1 MKQSDVVITAVPSV
15 PGQEQDR
22 LAEGIAEVGR
32 RANIAKYGDASLAD
46 PGSTWAAS
54 LGETPYRRR
63 VALVAQGPDGQVV
76 AYVSAGLP
84 LSDNTALAELELEFD
99 PAVDVGSVGRA
110 LWERLAPMLRAEGR
124 ATAQLWS
131 SHGGASGSGPRVSPV
146 TGVGTIASDATTDLL
161 IDLGFVLE
169 QVERYSVLDVA
180 AVADRAIELLRRAAA
195 QAGPDYRLH
204 SWAGIT
210 PVELREQLAVLRAR
224 MSVDVPLAELDV
236 EQEVWDA
243 ERVLHADQRVEQVG
257 RLQLISA
264 AEHVPTGA
272 LVAYTLLT
280 QRLDLP
286 EIAYQD
292 DTLVH
297 GDHRG
302 HRLGMLVKAAN
313 VGALERLAPQVARIH
328 TWNADENAHMLAINV
343 ELGFATKG
351 AEGGWQLRL
360 AN

>member
-1 MKQSDVVITAVPSV
+1 MKQSDVVITAVPST
-15 PGQEQDR
+15 PGREQSR

-32 RANIAKYGDASLAD
+32 AANTAKYGDASLAD
-46 PGSTWAAS
+46 SGPTWAAS

-63 VALVAQGPDGQVV
+63 IALVAQRPDGQVV
-76 AYVSAGLP
+76 AYASAGLP
-84 LSDNTALAELELEFD
+84 LTDNTALAELELEFD

-110 LWERLAPMLRAEGR
+110 LWERLDPMLRAECR
-124 ATAQLWS
+124 RTVQVWS
-131 SHGGASGSGPRVSPV
+131 SHGESSDGPRMSPA
-146 TGVGTIASDATTDLL
+146 TGAGSIARDAAADLL
-161 IDLGFVLE
+161 TGLGFVLE
-169 QVERYSVLDVA
+169 QAERYSVLDVA
-180 AVADRAIELLRRAAA
+180 GA
-195 QAGPDYRLH
+195 AGPAAGLFDEAAVVAGSDYRLRT
-204 SWAGIT
+204 WAGIT
-210 PVELREQLAVLRAR
+210 PVELREQLAVLRSR
-224 MSVDVPLAELDV
+224 MSIDAPLAELDL

-243 ERVLHADQRVEQVG
+243 ERVLHADQRMEEVG

-286 EIAYQD
+286 VVAYQD

-313 VGALERLAPQVARIH
+313 VRALERHAPQVARVH
-328 TWNADENAHMLAINV
+328 TWNADENSHMLAINV
-343 ELGFATKG
+343 ALGFATKG